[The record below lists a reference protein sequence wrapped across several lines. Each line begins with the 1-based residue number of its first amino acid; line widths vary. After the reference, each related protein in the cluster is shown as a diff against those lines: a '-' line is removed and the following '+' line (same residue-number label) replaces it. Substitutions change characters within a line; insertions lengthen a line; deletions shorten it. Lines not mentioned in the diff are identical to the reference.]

1 LFFIVIAAKSASARR
16 AFFPHFAGLS
26 RAAMRSAHCYFIVI
40 LLHLLELLKAVKLT
54 QKKALKP

>member
-26 RAAMRSAHCYFIVI
+26 RAAMRSAHC
-40 LLHLLELLKAVKLT
+40 
-54 QKKALKP
+54 